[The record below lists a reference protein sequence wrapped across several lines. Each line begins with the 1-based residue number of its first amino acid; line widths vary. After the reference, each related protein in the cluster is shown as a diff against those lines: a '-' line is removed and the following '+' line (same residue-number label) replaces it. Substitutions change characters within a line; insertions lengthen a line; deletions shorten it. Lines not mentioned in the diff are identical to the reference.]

1 LATVDNPPVRRVA
14 SVIALWAALA
24 VVAAGCGGAP
34 PEEKWASG
42 VCSDISDWKDQLQK
56 SVNDV
61 REQVQSPGT
70 GTVAA
75 IQAEVQ
81 EALDATQEL
90 ASDLKARGAPDV
102 ESGDQA
108 KQQLDALAT
117 QLDATVTQAKQTI
130 ENLPAGADAGEIVKR
145 LAPLAPAIQSLVVK
159 TSSTLD
165 SVKTS
170 GSKIKEGFDKADS
183 CDEFR

>member
-1 LATVDNPPVRRVA
+1 VRRLV
-14 SVIALWAALA
+14 SVLALSAALA
-24 VVAAGCGGAP
+24 VLAAGCGAS

-42 VCSDISDWKDQLQK
+42 VCSDISDWKDQLQM
-56 SVNDV
+56 SVTDV
-61 REQVQSPGT
+61 RESLQSPAT

-81 EALDATQEL
+81 EAVDATQNL
-90 ASDLKARGAPDV
+90 ASDLKARGAPDT

-108 KQQLDALAT
+108 KQQLDAFAT
-117 QLDATVTQAKQTI
+117 QLDATITQVKQTV
-130 ENLPAGADAGEIVKR
+130 ENLPAGADAGEIVRR
-145 LAPLAPAIQSLVVK
+145 LGPLVPALQSLAVK

-165 SVKTS
+165 SVKAS
-170 GSKIKEGFDKADS
+170 GSKLKEGFDKADS

>member
-1 LATVDNPPVRRVA
+1 VATVDNPPVRRVA

-90 ASDLKARGAPDV
+90 ASNLKARGAPDV

-165 SVKTS
+165 SVKAS

>member
-1 LATVDNPPVRRVA
+1 
-14 SVIALWAALA
+14 
-24 VVAAGCGGAP
+24 
-34 PEEKWASG
+34 
-42 VCSDISDWKDQLQK
+42 
-56 SVNDV
+56 
-61 REQVQSPGT
+61 
-70 GTVAA
+70 
-75 IQAEVQ
+75 
-81 EALDATQEL
+81 
-90 ASDLKARGAPDV
+90 LKARGAPDV

-130 ENLPAGADAGEIVKR
+130 ENLPTGADAGEIVKK